1 METLQ
6 SIEPK
11 SNFRNQHRL
20 PRMSDM
26 EVIVLSLTA
35 EYMGID
41 SKCQLFRMLPD
52 CLRTRI
58 ERSNRRRRA
67 LFSHLTTLRKRM
79 GASISSAP
87 DYLIADSM
95 PLEICKISRNSC
107 STVCKQEYYSAP
119 DKGFCASKQTYFMA
133 VNCMS
138 SAR

>member
-1 METLQ
+1 
-6 SIEPK
+6 
-11 SNFRNQHRL
+11 
-20 PRMSDM
+20 MSDM

-79 GASISSAP
+79 GASIFSAP